1 MLQFNFSS
9 SGSQFIM
16 LILISSLMLNCSS
29 YQLSTYDS
37 DGIYNSQPEKNSFYS
52 EISKS
57 EAYLQENSSQNKQ
70 VASNN
75 NAYYKHVFSEKALQ
89 YQVNDSTQDVF
100 TDVNS
105 YSSITNNSEETNR
118 YGGWGENPDNN
129 ITVNINTNPWNYNY
143 WGYPYFNWG
152 FNYWNS
158 PFFYDPFYPNFYGGF
173 YGGWYGG
180 FYNNWYY
187 PNNIWYP
194 SFHTPYYRTSYNRVN
209 GRRTST
215 YGNSYAYNS
224 NRNINSNILGRN
236 SRNYATI
243 SSSSNS
249 IDEARR
255 RISNSYSKLD
265 YNSKKRNDYSKR
277 RGYSVSRNSTSENN
291 KKRQFYSNS
300 NDLNSRKYQES
311 RNYNSSSSNSSSRSS
326 RSSFSGSNSFSRSS
340 GSMSRSSRRGGGR
353 RR

>member
-9 SGSQFIM
+9 SVSQFIM
-16 LILISSLMLNCSS
+16 LLIISSSLLNCGS

-37 DGIYNSQPEKNSFYS
+37 DGIYNSKPEKTTFYQ
-52 EISKS
+52 EIAKNETSVPES
-57 EAYLQENSSQNKQ
+57 NNENRQ
-70 VASNN
+70 VVSNN
-75 NAYYKHVFSEKALQ
+75 NAYYKHVFSEKAMQ

-100 TDVNS
+100 TDVNT
-105 YSSITNNSEETNR
+105 YSSSTNNPEEINS

-143 WGYPYFNWG
+143 WGDPFFYWG

-158 PFFYDPFYPNFYGGF
+158 PFFFDPFYPNFYGGF

-180 FYNNWYY
+180 FYNNWFY
-187 PNNIWYP
+187 PNNIWFP
-194 SFHTPYYRTSYNRVN
+194 SYNTPYYRTPYNRVN

-215 YGNSYAYNS
+215 YGNAYAYNS
-224 NRNINSNILGRN
+224 SRNINSSVLGRS
-236 SRNYATI
+236 SRNYNTI
-243 SSSSNS
+243 SSSSNTL
-249 IDEARR
+249 DETRR

-277 RGYSVSRNSTSENN
+277 RGYSVSRNSTPESNS
-291 KKRQFYSNS
+291 KRQYYNNSKDSNS
-300 NDLNSRKYQES
+300 NNYQKS
-311 RNYNSSSSNSSSRSS
+311 RNYNSSSNNSSNRSS
-326 RSSFSGSNSFSRSS
+326 RSSFSGSSSLNRSS

-353 RR
+353 R